1 MARLLNAFQLWL
13 DDLYP
18 RAKFAD
24 GLAIIEGLGHTKRM
38 QTMRREWIQE
48 GKPRETLVGLTEGA
62 EKQAGGQKSKPNQCV
77 KVDSIKGPR
86 TPVTLAK
93 GDDDLYAATPR
104 PVQEDRSTNDDNGT
118 GKLFLEDTTETVSV
132 LGQKRASPVRE
143 ESFHD
148 DEEAL
153 LALSN
158 FW

>member
-1 MARLLNAFQLWL
+1 MGRLLNAFQLWL

-48 GKPRETLVGLTEGA
+48 ENPRETLGGLTEGA
-62 EKQAGGQKSKPNQCV
+62 EKQAGGQKSKPDQCEEV
-77 KVDSIKGPR
+77 EPIEGPQ
-86 TPVTLAK
+86 TPVALVE
-93 GDDDLYAATPR
+93 GDGDLYAATPK
-104 PVQEDRSTNDDNGT
+104 PAGDDRYTKDDSDT

-132 LGQKRASPVRE
+132 LGQKRGSPARE
-143 ESFHD
+143 ENFDD

-153 LALSN
+153 LALSD
-158 FW
+158 F